1 MTESSGAVR
10 GEDDQ
15 AGGGARTSVPR
26 NADGLAQ
33 GAEDHGAQQ
42 ADEPT
47 ATGDRPIA
55 PGPQTAAGGPAKE
68 AEGASAI
75 QPPATPRGSAA
86 PTDGTTS
93 AEAQWPTWE
102 KRFRAARVGLPD
114 WAEGAPERSLFVSN
128 ATGTYELY
136 AWDRST
142 GEQRQVTDRPNGTT
156 DGVLSPDGQWI
167 WWFSDTDGDEFGV
180 WMRQPFTGGKDEPAV
195 PGLAASYP
203 AGLALGLDGTAVVGR
218 STDEEG
224 SVIHVV
230 RGAGRASGSAPT
242 GRASDATADDAAADA
257 ARAAGAAE
265 AGPHAAG
272 ERVDGEPV
280 AEPVEIYRHR
290 QSAGVGDLSHDAELV
305 AIEHTE
311 HGDAMH
317 SAIRVVRLDGTAVA
331 ELDDTKGGS
340 VELGLSVLGF
350 APVRGDARLLVGHQR
365 RGRWEPMIW
374 HPLTGEED
382 ALTIDLPGDV
392 SAEWYP
398 DGQALLIEH
407 SYQARSELWRYEL
420 ASGALSR
427 VETPRGTISGATA
440 RPDGSVEFLWSS
452 AQQPPQ
458 VRSTTGRVVLEPPP
472 LPGGLS
478 RAPESVPVTDAWVD
492 GPGGRVHALV
502 QRPEGEGPFPTIFD
516 IHGGPTWHDS
526 DAFAAGPAA
535 WVDHGYAVV
544 RVNYRGSTGY
554 GRAWT
559 DALKHRVGLIEL
571 EDIAAV
577 REWAVSSG
585 LADPERLVLSGGS
598 WGGYLTLLGLGTQPD
613 AWAVGLAAVPVAD
626 YVTAYHDEMEAL
638 KAMDRTLLGGT
649 PEEVPERFAASSP
662 LTYVDQV
669 RAPVY
674 ISAGLNDPRCPIR
687 QIENYVT
694 RLERRGA
701 VHEVYRYDAGHGS
714 LVVEERIKQLRME
727 IAFAERHLGRG
738 RQPDIATDATAP
750 DHTTADQA
758 AQERPERT
766 AHPTTP

>member
-1 MTESSGAVR
+1 MTESSEAVR
-10 GEDDQ
+10 GAAEQ
-15 AGGGARTSVPR
+15 PGGSTEASTPK
-26 NADGLAQ
+26 
-33 GAEDHGAQQ
+33 
-42 ADEPT
+42 
-47 ATGDRPIA
+47 ATGSD
-55 PGPQTAAGGPAKE
+55 GAAGG
-68 AEGASAI
+68 I
-75 QPPATPRGSAA
+75 
-86 PTDGTTS
+86 GT
-93 AEAQWPTWE
+93 WPDWE

-136 AWDRST
+136 AWDRDS

-156 DGVLSPDGQWI
+156 DGVLAPDGQSI

-180 WMRQPFTGGKDEPAV
+180 WLRQPFTGGDDEPAV
-195 PGLAASYP
+195 PGLAPSYP
-203 AGLALGLDGTAVVGR
+203 AGLALGLDGTAVIGR

-230 RGAGRASGSAPT
+230 PQVGSVGNAAGQDGSVADA
-242 GRASDATADDAAADA
+242 GGATAA
-257 ARAAGAAE
+257 
-265 AGPHAAG
+265 
-272 ERVDGEPV
+272 
-280 AEPVEIYRHR
+280 VEIYRHR
-290 QSAGVGDLSHDAELV
+290 QSAGVGDLSHDCELI

-317 SAIRVVRLDGTAVA
+317 SAIRVVRLDGSPVA
-331 ELDDTKGGS
+331 ELDDTKGGTE
-340 VELGLSVLGF
+340 ELGLSVLGF
-350 APVRGDARLLVGHQR
+350 APVPGDVRLLVGHQR

-374 HPLTGEED
+374 NPVTGEER

-392 SAEWYP
+392 GAEWYP
-398 DGQALLIEH
+398 DGTALLVDH
-407 SYQARSELWRYEL
+407 SFQARSELWRYDL
-420 ASGALSR
+420 ASGELAQ
-427 VETPRGTISGATA
+427 VDTPRGTISGATA

-452 AQQPPQ
+452 AEQPPQ

-472 LPGGLS
+472 LPGGS
-478 RAPESVPVTDAWVD
+478 GRAPDSVPVTDAWVE
-492 GPGGRVHALV
+492 GPGGLVHALV
-502 QRPEGEGPFPTIFD
+502 QRPAGEGPFPTVFD

-585 LADPERLVLSGGS
+585 LADPKRLVLSGGS

-649 PEEVPERFAASSP
+649 PDEVPERFAASSP

-669 RAPVY
+669 QAPVY
-674 ISAGLNDPRCPIR
+674 ISAGVNDPRCPIR
-687 QIENYVT
+687 QVENYVT

-701 VHEVYRYDAGHGS
+701 IHEVYRYDAGHGS
-714 LVVEERIKQLRME
+714 LVVEERIKQVRME
-727 IAFAERHLGRG
+727 IAFAERHVGRG
-738 RQPDIATDATAP
+738 V
-750 DHTTADQA
+750 
-758 AQERPERT
+758 E
-766 AHPTTP
+766 